1 LYGND
6 IIEDVKDQRSD
17 CLSSEELAESPFAQG
32 DDFTDECTE
41 KEEDLLDGLGSG
53 VEEFEDEGDFGYAT
67 EATEDFDSDALHE
80 STPTNYYDLLLNCA
94 IHEQI
99 QCKFKLNS
107 AAFSFQ
113 VKMKYK

>member
-1 LYGND
+1 MYGND

-41 KEEDLLDGLGSG
+41 KEEDLLDGWIYSG
-53 VEEFEDEGDFGYAT
+53 VEEFESEGDFGYAT

-80 STPTNYYDLLLNCA
+80 STPTNYYDLLLEVC
-94 IHEQI
+94 
-99 QCKFKLNS
+99 NS
-107 AAFSFQ
+107 
-113 VKMKYK
+113 